1 MKVSERKFK
10 TAQNLID
17 FVKHQLSKE
26 IKTDDTFKAK
36 PKLGI
41 VYMEIN
47 FDYPLRSLFGKYKI
61 KTEHHIGNKYFVY
74 LA

>member
-47 FDYPLRSLFGKYKI
+47 FDCPLRSLFGKYKI
-61 KTEHHIGNKYFVY
+61 RTEHHIGNKYFVY